1 MFKRGLADVGKS
13 SGKSNNQNRTFDF
26 WLEYGTYADI
36 IFLDSYENVP
46 FDVVHPLF
54 FDNNQHLISCGRADG
69 DDCPVCQYVESFPK
83 GTKDLPY
90 ARDMAFFT
98 IIDLRPYTKDDGT
111 EIPVTKKLLKASKN
125 TCKLIRREMEMSGI
139 EELYG
144 TLWKV
149 GRGEEAMPKPA
160 AVGDMYRYSR
170 KADLD
175 KLVEQVGDDAILEP
189 FSIEALNEIVIRD
202 AEKIQ
207 ETFGRYLELKGGSAP
222 KKASGFS
229 GTKLN
234 I

>member
-13 SGKSNNQNRTFDF
+13 SGKSTNQNRTFDF
-26 WLEYGTYADI
+26 WLEYNSHADI

-54 FDNNQHLISCGRADG
+54 FDNNQHLISCARADG
-69 DDCPVCQYVESFPK
+69 DDCPICEYVESFPK
-83 GTKDLPY
+83 NTKDLPY

-98 IIDLRPYTKDDGT
+98 ILDLRVYTKEDGT

-125 TCKLIRREMEMSGI
+125 TCKLIRREMEMAGI
-139 EELYG
+139 EELRG
-144 TLWKV
+144 TLWRV

-160 AVGDMYRYSR
+160 AVGDAYRYNR

-175 KLVEQVGDDAILEP
+175 KLVEQFDESIIEP
-189 FSIEALNEIVIRD
+189 LSIEALNEIVIRD
-202 AEKIQ
+202 AEKIR
-207 ETFGRYLELKGGSAP
+207 ETFARYMEVKGGSAP

-229 GTKLN
+229 GAKLN